1 MGTFRGGVDRIFI
14 EHTITIYYVHTAGSD
29 YNSTTFTLEFTSS
42 DEGTTRRCANVPIID
57 DRLSNEPV
65 EPFSVSF
72 VSISPA
78 GRQGPDRETCVFIED
93 DDGM

>member
-1 MGTFRGGVDRIFI
+1 MEFI
-14 EHTITIYYVHTAGSD
+14 P
-29 YNSTTFTLEFTSS
+29 S
-42 DEGTTRRCANVPIID
+42 DEGTTTRCANVPIID
-57 DRLSNEPV
+57 DQLGNEAL

-78 GRQGPDRETCVFIED
+78 GQEGPDRETCVFIVD